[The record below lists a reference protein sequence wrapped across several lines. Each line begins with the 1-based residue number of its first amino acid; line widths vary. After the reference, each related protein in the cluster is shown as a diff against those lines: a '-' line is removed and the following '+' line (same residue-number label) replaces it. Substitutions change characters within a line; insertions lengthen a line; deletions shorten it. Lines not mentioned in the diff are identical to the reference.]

1 MGMMVAILSP
11 ATAYGNAGILLG
23 MEIGILAELLLL
35 NTGFVLKNRI
45 LQQQVIQG
53 QQKLLDQLM
62 KEKKGQFPE

>member
-1 MGMMVAILSP
+1 MFVAILWP
-11 ATAYGNAGILLG
+11 AKAIGNASILLG

-62 KEKKGQFPE
+62 KEKKDQFPE